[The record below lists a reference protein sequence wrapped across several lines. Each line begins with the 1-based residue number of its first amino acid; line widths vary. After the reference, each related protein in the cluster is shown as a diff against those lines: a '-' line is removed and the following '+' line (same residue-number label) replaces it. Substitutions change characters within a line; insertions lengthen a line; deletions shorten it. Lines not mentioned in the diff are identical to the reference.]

1 MNTLGE
7 FYKNILNIEAN
18 DIVKLKEVLPSL
30 SKSKFNGKVKIVKGN
45 LVFVEQNNI
54 EIETEVYGLYQENG
68 TVVTWATLT
77 NTYGMDIS
85 KKYTVTTYKTNI
97 ASQNNVFT
105 TNNLTSSL
113 SLSKDC
119 SITKIGER
127 LFYYCMGSINIIIPD
142 SVTVIHPQT
151 FISCTNLTNITF
163 KITSNWFVTTSLDE
177 ITGTK
182 IDVTNS
188 EVNSTNL
195 KNTYIVKYWKR
206 S

>member
-142 SVTVIHPQT
+142 SVTVIHPQA